1 MSGEQ
6 IFNATAQGPE
16 IWIARDDQMTSLVQI
31 ANTTWSSVNFLSTAA
46 VWEVRLSPGVLRM
59 SCINYPETSI
69 SNVGVASGLRSL
81 MVIGQVMLLTL
92 DGTQR
97 QYHVGMDSVVA
108 VITGAG
114 SGTLSVDLVFR
125 TTGDSVQTGVS

>member
-16 IWIARDDQMTSLVQI
+16 IWVARDDQMVALIQMV
-31 ANTTWSSVNFLSTAA
+31 NTNWSNLTFLSTLA

-59 SCINYPETSI
+59 SCLDYPETSI
-69 SNVGVASGLRSL
+69 SNVGPTVGLRSL
-81 MVIGQVMLLTL
+81 TVVGRVTLVAL

-97 QYHVGMDSVVA
+97 QFHVGIDSVAATISGV
-108 VITGAG
+108 G

-125 TTGDSVQTGVS
+125 TTGESVQTGLP